1 MSKFNYRVAVS
12 LLTFGV
18 GVLAVSL
25 GIINSNAPSSSP
37 RQIESDKSGLTGVSR
52 PSDLLE
58 NSSNEYSQ
66 LNENETR
73 FGIHHKAHSN
83 SDNSLLR
90 LKPAVF
96 SQLPKSVISYLE
108 KRGCTIP
115 QVFGLTEPHNVIR
128 GQFAKRNQFDWAV
141 LCSRNRVSTILVFWN
156 GSTKSVAEIG
166 AERESD
172 EDGFHK
178 LIEVADKNYILD
190 HYYAYGGKKP
200 PQIRHQGINDIYVEK
215 ASEVHY
221 FYRKRWLQLQG
232 AD

>member
-1 MSKFNYRVAVS
+1 MKRKTIYLCVAFSTFLLGAFLASFWLFN
-12 LLTFGV
+12 FK
-18 GVLAVSL
+18 
-25 GIINSNAPSSSP
+25 NNAP
-37 RQIESDKSGLTGVSR
+37 
-52 PSDLLE
+52 
-58 NSSNEYSQ
+58 
-66 LNENETR
+66 LNPDEVGTDVYLDSE
-73 FGIHHKAHSN
+73 IKASE
-83 SDNSLLR
+83 SLLR
-90 LKPAVF
+90 EDGSLVRLKPTVF

-115 QVFGLTEPHNVIR
+115 QVPGLGLTEPHNVIR

-166 AERESD
+166 AESESE

-178 LIEVADKNYILD
+178 LIEVADKDYILD

-200 PQIRHQGINDIYVEK
+200 PEIRHQGINDIYVEK

-221 FYRKRWLQLQG
+221 FYRNRWLQLQG